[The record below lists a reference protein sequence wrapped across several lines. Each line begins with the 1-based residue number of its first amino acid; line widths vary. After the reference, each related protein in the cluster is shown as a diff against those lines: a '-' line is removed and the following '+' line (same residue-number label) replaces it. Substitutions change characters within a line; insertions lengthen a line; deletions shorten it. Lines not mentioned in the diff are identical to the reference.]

1 MNYYNEILGLVSDI
15 RTYLNI
21 IYSIY
26 EYLCRNKPQT
36 IASQPS
42 SSIAKDFKINYF

>member
-21 IYSIY
+21 YTLSMNIYVEI
-26 EYLCRNKPQT
+26 NPKP
-36 IASQPS
+36 
-42 SSIAKDFKINYF
+42 